1 MISRSRAGRHN
12 VRTST
17 AGNRASAA
25 SDSRDNRSND
35 SQSRYDDQKKKRDD
49 QKKKVQTRRI
59 VSTVVRGAAVAT
71 QRKKSSKSGGGSEV
85 VYVVEDSS
93 TAAEVV
99 TTVPA
104 PAPAVRKA
112 AVVTTSPARPRTAV
126 VAAPARPRAAVVA
139 APARPR
145 TAVVAAPVSP
155 VANESCNQNLSR
167 AASAAPRS
175 NGVAVVTY
183 HEVYDL
189 AKDGRWEEMEEK
201 LELRPE
207 GARYVCEDDG
217 NMLPLH
223 CACSDS
229 SISKQTISKLLKA
242 YPEAATLSNE
252 DGALPLHLCSKN
264 HVTYDVFVLILMANP
279 GAVFVLNGDN
289 KAALWIVYLIFLT
302 PDLTENKSRI
312 TSITGIESLIEHK
325 DIHDMYKKA
334 AAILFVSTCTCNKA
348 VEVPTYLLSD
358 AESMAKVYGQSLHI
372 TPACPPDLVRLSMK
386 MFLET
391 INTARN
397 EKLVERQKIEEEAQI
412 LGLNVSY
419 SDDKQQSF
427 VGIAVA
433 SGISWSNG
441 TESVVNS
448 DTSEKE
454 IKMVSRVS
462 RLYPFASAA
471 VGSRTD
477 VETVFQLLR
486 AYPGALS
493 EAIPEDYVFEGEHY
507 SRQPRRGGGPKVACA
522 CTLM

>member
-1 MISRSRAGRHN
+1 VYAVEES
-12 VRTST
+12 
-17 AGNRASAA
+17 
-25 SDSRDNRSND
+25 SN
-35 SQSRYDDQKKKRDD
+35 
-49 QKKKVQTRRI
+49 
-59 VSTVVRGAAVAT
+59 
-71 QRKKSSKSGGGSEV
+71 
-85 VYVVEDSS
+85 
-93 TAAEVV
+93 AAEVV
-99 TTVPA
+99 TTVAAPA
-104 PAPAVRKA
+104 PTPAVRKA
-112 AVVTTSPARPRTAV
+112 AVVTTAPARPRTAV
-126 VAAPARPRAAVVA
+126 AAAPARPRTAVAAAPARPRAAVAA
-139 APARPR
+139 APTRPR

-155 VANESCNQNLSR
+155 VANESCNQDLSR
-167 AASAAPRS
+167 AASGAPRS
-175 NGVAVVTY
+175 NVVVDVTY

-201 LELRPE
+201 LELHPE

-229 SISKQTISKLLKA
+229 NISKQTIFKLLKA
-242 YPEAATLSNE
+242 YPDAATLSNE
-252 DGALPLHLCSKN
+252 DGDLPLHLCSKN
-264 HVTYDVFVLILMANP
+264 HITYDVFVLILMANP
-279 GAVFVLNGDN
+279 DAVFVLNGDN
-289 KAALWIVYLIFLT
+289 KAALWIVYLVFLT

-334 AAILFVSTCTCNKA
+334 AAILYVSTCSCNKA
-348 VEVPTYLLSD
+348 VELPTSLLSD
-358 AESMAKVYGQSLHI
+358 ADSMAKVYGQSLHI
-372 TPACPPDLVRLSMK
+372 TPACPPDLIRLSMK

-391 INTARN
+391 VNTARN
-397 EKLVERQKIEEEAQI
+397 KKLVERQKIEEEAQI
-412 LGLNVSY
+412 LGISVNY

-433 SGISWSNG
+433 SGISWGNG
-441 TESVVNS
+441 TKSVVNS

-454 IKMVSRVS
+454 IKTVSRVN

-486 AYPGALS
+486 AYPDALS
-493 EAIPEDYVFEGEHY
+493 EAIPKDYVFDGEHY
-507 SRQPRRGGGPKVACA
+507 SRQPRRGAGPKVACA